1 MMSLR
6 FKIPVFAALSAGGLF
21 ISPAVFSVFGGIA
34 AIVFL
39 RAGFE
44 IVFST
49 LILEVFAGLPVGVIS
64 IPLAFANITIESLRD
79 QLNNYSSASLAA
91 IFFFGTF
98 IFVVA
103 HITVMHMI

>member
-6 FKIPVFAALSAGGLF
+6 VKIPVFAALFICGLF
-21 ISPAVFSVFGGIA
+21 ISPVVFSVFGGVA

-39 RAGFE
+39 RAGFW
-44 IVFST
+44 IVFSA

-64 IPLAFANITIESLRD
+64 IPLAFANIMIEFLRD
-79 QLNNYSSASLAA
+79 KLNSHSSASLAI

-98 IFVVA
+98 IFA
-103 HITVMHMI
+103 ISHITAMNML